1 MAPFEVRIGINPLSW
16 MNDDLPSLGGETPL
30 DVALTEGRA
39 IGYAGFELGNRFP
52 REPQALR
59 TLLAQYDLA
68 LVSGWYSGRL
78 ARRGVEEELA
88 AAGPHLDLLA
98 QNGATVMVY
107 GEVAD
112 SIQGSPVP
120 LYQRPRW
127 FTDAQWDAY
136 AQRVDAFARYTLSR
150 GVRLAYHHHMGAY
163 VETSADV
170 DRLMERT
177 SDAVGLLFDTGHITF
192 AGGDPLVLLDR
203 HIARVCHVHCK
214 DVRPAVVR
222 LARNRNW
229 SFLDAV
235 VNGAFTVPGDGEVDF
250 ASIVG
255 RLKQHGYRGWL
266 VVEAEQDPVIAPS
279 FAYAQKGYRTLRAL
293 VDAPKEVPRP
303 VPPPGASI
311 GAQGLPSVEGSP
323 LGGLGDAPLD
333 SGKEAV

>member
-1 MAPFEVRIGINPLSW
+1 MPVP
-16 MNDDLPSLGGETPL
+16 GE
-30 DVALTEGRA
+30 
-39 IGYAGFELGNRFP
+39 P
-52 REPQALR
+52 RL
-59 TLLAQYDLA
+59 
-68 LVSGWYSGRL
+68 RL
-78 ARRGVEEELA
+78 AVGPALA
-88 AAGPHLDLLA
+88 AC
-98 QNGATVMVY
+98 
-107 GEVAD
+107 EVASRTRLTAAD
-112 SIQGSPVP
+112 RLCSPVP
-120 LYQRPRW
+120 LYRRPRF
-127 FTDAQWDAY
+127 FTDAQWDEY

-192 AGGDPLVLLDR
+192 AGGDPLELLDK

-235 VNGAFTVPGDGEVDF
+235 VNGAFTVPGDGTVDF
-250 ASIVG
+250 PSIVG

-293 VDAPKEVPRP
+293 
-303 VPPPGASI
+303 
-311 GAQGLPSVEGSP
+311 GLMRMTLITSM
-323 LGGLGDAPLD
+323 
-333 SGKEAV
+333 